1 MKGWGITLIILG
13 IGSFIL
19 PAMNMQFALISV
31 FGEGNEAGVGV
42 GVGFIAI
49 GAMMAFVG
57 SRQ

>member
-19 PAMNMQFALISV
+19 PAMNMQFALISI

-42 GVGFIAI
+42 GFIAI
-49 GAMMAFVG
+49 GALMAFVG

>member
-19 PAMNMQFALISV
+19 PAMNMQFALISI

-42 GVGFIAI
+42 GFIAI
-49 GAMMAFVG
+49 GALMTFVG